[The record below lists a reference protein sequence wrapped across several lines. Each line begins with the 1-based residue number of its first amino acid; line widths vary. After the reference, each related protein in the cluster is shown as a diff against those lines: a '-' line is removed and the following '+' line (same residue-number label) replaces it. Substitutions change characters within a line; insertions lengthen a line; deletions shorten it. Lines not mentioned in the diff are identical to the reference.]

1 MRDPVSGCT
10 YDLLYQDLKKFSK
23 NGEHFCKELMGI
35 FQQRADLEISYAKG
49 MQKLSVKLAK
59 VTSGMIKNCTYNAW
73 NHVSEEMEST
83 ADLHRKLGLAFLA
96 EAIPPIRQIADE
108 HNKKK
113 KPLDIAVEKT
123 GKLVVCNWNEQ
134 IKAKKKLYLSTKEY
148 ESLYRFIE
156 TNSHLA
162 TEKEKQK
169 MKNRLK
175 KLEDALL
182 KLDEEYFNMNVVGHQ
197 IRLKWESTLK
207 NCYQSIQELEK
218 QRILVLCDILTKYHQ
233 HISSFGQTLSTFY
246 RQIDQDVKKMDVEK
260 DIQTL
265 VDETAFMEKDN
276 KAEFLL
282 ADYFEEDMKNG
293 MNLERRKNSI
303 GKKLQRLSENL
314 MKAKKNKEGLEKMIA
329 TYNQTPSFSNKA
341 NLEEAEQHLEE
352 VSLKIDLLEAN
363 YYKLMEKMAELE
375 GKPKLLHHYSDSIL
389 KWKDKDLEH
398 SVVQISRVVKMR
410 KAQFVPKCST
420 REPAG
425 SSVQQASISC
435 GQSTAAGPNGE
446 GAVGSSE
453 DDLSDFTEDETD
465 CQLNGTDTHEIGTCK
480 ALYDYKSKREDELSI
495 CTGDLLAIHQKG
507 TDGWWYG
514 SLNGQR
520 GYFPST
526 YVEELPQFNINKSS
540 EA

>member
-23 NGEHFCKELMGI
+23 NGENFCKELMGI
-35 FQQRADLEISYAKG
+35 FQQS
-49 MQKLSVKLAK
+49 
-59 VTSGMIKNCTYNAW
+59 CTYNAW

-169 MKNRLK
+169 MQNRLK
-175 KLEDALL
+175 KLEDALS
-182 KLDEEYFNMNVVGHQ
+182 KLDEEYFNMNVAGHQ
-197 IRLKWESTLK
+197 IRLKWEATLK

-246 RQIDQDVKKMDVEK
+246 RQIDQEVKKMDVEK

-265 VDETAFMEKDN
+265 VEETAFMERDN

-314 MKAKKNKEGLEKMIA
+314 VKARKNKEGLEKMIA

-341 NLEEAEQHLEE
+341 NVEEAELHLEE

-363 YYKLMEKMAELE
+363 YYKLMEKMAESE

-398 SVVQISRVVKMR
+398 SVVQISRIVKMR
-410 KAQFVPKCST
+410 KSQSVPKCST

-425 SSVQQASISC
+425 SSVQQVSMSC
-435 GQSTAAGPNGE
+435 GKSTAAGGPNGE
-446 GAVGSSE
+446 GAVASSE

-465 CQLNGTDTHEIGTCK
+465 CQLNGTGTQEIGTCK
-480 ALYDYKSKREDELSI
+480 ALYDYKSEREDELNI
-495 CTGDLLAIHQKG
+495 CTGDLLAVHQKG

-514 SLNGQR
+514 SLNSQR

-540 EA
+540 DA

>member
-1 MRDPVSGCT
+1 MQSRYFRHTGECRWKIAGRHLEHIRVTIKGAASHHSMARVRWKRTELEGEEWKRTRREKRHC

-23 NGEHFCKELMGI
+23 NGENFCKELMGI
-35 FQQRADLEISYAKG
+35 FQQS
-49 MQKLSVKLAK
+49 
-59 VTSGMIKNCTYNAW
+59 CTYNAW

-134 IKAKKKLYLSTKEY
+134 IKM
-148 ESLYRFIE
+148 
-156 TNSHLA
+156 
-162 TEKEKQK
+162 Q
-169 MKNRLK
+169 NRLK
-175 KLEDALL
+175 KLEDALS
-182 KLDEEYFNMNVVGHQ
+182 KLDEEYFNMNVAGHQ
-197 IRLKWESTLK
+197 IRLKWEATLK
-207 NCYQSIQELEK
+207 NCYQ
-218 QRILVLCDILTKYHQ
+218 
-233 HISSFGQTLSTFY
+233 FY
-246 RQIDQDVKKMDVEK
+246 RQIDQEVKKMDVEK

-265 VDETAFMEKDN
+265 VEETAFMERDN

-314 MKAKKNKEGLEKMIA
+314 VKARKNKEGLEKMIA

-341 NLEEAEQHLEE
+341 NVEEAELHLEE
-352 VSLKIDLLEAN
+352 LQFMSFTSVQVSLKIDLLEAN
-363 YYKLMEKMAELE
+363 YYKLMEKMAESE

-398 SVVQISRVVKMR
+398 SVVQISRIVKMR
-410 KAQFVPKCST
+410 KSQSVPKCST

-425 SSVQQASISC
+425 SSVQQVSMSC
-435 GQSTAAGPNGE
+435 GKSTAAGGPNGE
-446 GAVGSSE
+446 GAVASSE

-465 CQLNGTDTHEIGTCK
+465 CQLNGTGTQEIGTCK
-480 ALYDYKSKREDELSI
+480 ALYDYKSEREDELNI
-495 CTGDLLAIHQKG
+495 CTGDLLAVHQKG

-514 SLNGQR
+514 SLNSQR

-540 EA
+540 DA